1 MRSAIF
7 DSMMGPVAIVR
18 LDPAGDATSR
28 TPVLRRPDLLLKLRW
43 NRPMQ
48 LLPSRCGNQSQLLE
62 LWLTRFLLVDSQG
75 LPVTWAGSIT
85 EGLGSRQKRNA

>member
-1 MRSAIF
+1 VRSAIF

-28 TPVLRRPDLLLKLRW
+28 APVLRRPDLLLLLKLRW

-48 LLPSRCGNQSQLLE
+48 LLPSRCVNQSQLLE
-62 LWLTRFLLVDSQG
+62 LWLNRFLLVDSQG
-75 LPVTWAGSIT
+75 LPVTW
-85 EGLGSRQKRNA
+85 LGV